1 MTNITNK
8 AQAVQWGANVLH
20 RMQTYLWIG
29 LKGNIYIPE
38 HIHRAAEPDGYALR
52 VKRVNPIW
60 RFKLSFFFQIFNST
74 TQG

>member
-8 AQAVQWGANVLH
+8 TQVVQQGASVLH

-38 HIHRAAEPDGYALR
+38 
-52 VKRVNPIW
+52 
-60 RFKLSFFFQIFNST
+60 
-74 TQG
+74 